1 MHVIF
6 TGLKGCDQHPN
17 VVIKSPAHKAG
28 LFLCY
33 NTNMARKLN
42 PFKQQAILK
51 GEKTYFTGKP
61 CKHGHLAPQTVHS
74 SACVECRRIARRL
87 WGKQPH
93 IQKRDS
99 EKLKLWKKQLHNKP
113 KVAANTRKRQASQLQ
128 RTPAWDP
135 DAHLIVAKY
144 QLATM
149 LSQAA
154 GIPHHVDHIIP
165 LQGRKVSGLH
175 VFSNLR
181 VIPGSDNVKKSN
193 KFHI

>member
-1 MHVIF
+1 MHVMCMVPKAF
-6 TGLKGCDQHPN
+6 KQHP

-28 LFLCY
+28 LFFWY
-33 NTNMARKLN
+33 NTNMKLVTR
-42 PFKQQAILK
+42 QQAIEQKL
-51 GEKTYFTGKP
+51 TRYFTGEQ
-61 CKHGHLAPQTVHS
+61 CKHSHIAERLLSNRTCIECQLSRKLEWSNRPDVKAKGLIRLNVYDKANPATKLA
-74 SACVECRRIARRL
+74 R
-87 WGKQPH
+87 
-93 IQKRDS
+93 
-99 EKLKLWKKQLHNKP
+99 
-113 KVAANTRKRQASQLQ
+113 TRKRQAQQLQ
-128 RTPAWDP
+128 RTPPWDP

-144 QLATM
+144 QLAAM